1 MAEMM
6 MKKLIALLAIIA
18 LVFGL
23 SFGNVMNTAAQAEED
38 LTTQVE
44 ETAMNPET
52 AETTEEAAAPAEP
65 VAPAEPEVPT
75 ESEVPAEPA
84 APTEPAAPAEPEV
97 PAEPAA
103 PVEPVAPAEP
113 EVPAEPAAPVEPV
126 PPAEPIAPVK
136 PVEPALPAEL
146 QASAETETPAETVNP
161 AEAAETVVPAAEEAA
176 TPEAEEG
183 LVVIGNDD
191 TGTVAEELTE
201 PVNNPETYEVSDF
214 VGTAEIRLMNE
225 GMLNWGDEII
235 LKADV
240 RDTNLSYR
248 LVWEARDNNDR
259 GWYTIGSGDEY
270 RYILEPENATREYRI
285 SLYDVK

>member
-6 MKKLIALLAIIA
+6 MKKLIALLAIIV

-23 SFGNVMNTAAQAEED
+23 SFGYVMNTAAQAEED

-65 VAPAEPEVPT
+65 VPPAEAEVPAEPVAPAEP
-75 ESEVPAEPA
+75 EVPAEPA

-97 PAEPAA
+97 PMEPA
-103 PVEPVAPAEP
+103 APAEP
-113 EVPAEPAAPVEPV
+113 EVPAEPAVPTEPVAPVEPIA
-126 PPAEPIAPVK
+126 PAKPAEPAP
-136 PVEPALPAEL
+136 P
-146 QASAETETPAETVNP
+146 AETETPAETVNP
-161 AEAAETVVPAAEEAA
+161 AKAAETVVPAAEEAA

-191 TGTVAEELTE
+191 TGNVAEELPE

-285 SLYDVK
+285 FLYDIE

>member
-6 MKKLIALLAIIA
+6 MKKLIALLAIIV

-52 AETTEEAAAPAEP
+52 AETTEETAAPAEPVPPAEAEVPAEP
-65 VAPAEPEVPT
+65 VAPAEP
-75 ESEVPAEPA
+75 EVPAEPA

-97 PAEPAA
+97 PAEPAVPTEPVA
-103 PVEPVAPAEP
+103 PVEPIAPAK
-113 EVPAEPAAPVEPV
+113 PAEPA
-126 PPAEPIAPVK
+126 PP
-136 PVEPALPAEL
+136 
-146 QASAETETPAETVNP
+146 AETETPAETVNP
-161 AEAAETVVPAAEEAA
+161 AKAAETVVPAAEEAA

-191 TGTVAEELTE
+191 TGNVAEELPE

-285 SLYDVK
+285 FLYDIE